1 MACLISMSVSNL
13 LVCIPTSGLPPH
25 LLTQLGYPLLPWCFN
40 QKCLLPSKATGSEGE
55 DGGRWGRG
63 EKEMEEEEALSQ
75 SQSHEQE

>member
-1 MACLISMSVSNL
+1 MASLVSMSVLNL

-63 EKEMEEEEALSQ
+63 GGKEMEGEEALSQ
-75 SQSHEQE
+75 N